1 MDTNID
7 IHQLKDNALYLVKSV
22 YNREDTEKIINYL
35 NANAEFIGLKT
46 RFVWFPDGI
55 SFEQFI
61 AKEE

>member
-22 YNREDTEKIINYL
+22 YNREGTEKIINYL

-46 RFVWFPDGI
+46 RFVWLPDGI